1 MREKTIMKGELKK
14 TIMKLGT
21 AVDKY
26 SLKMSV
32 LFQAYLSWNTYSNRP
47 INPKNLCFSQSH
59 ISIGTRDLRILV
71 HLTLEHQS
79 IQ

>member
-1 MREKTIMKGELKK
+1 MKGELKK

-32 LFQAYLSWNTYSNRP
+32 LFQAYLSWNT
-47 INPKNLCFSQSH
+47 LQ
-59 ISIGTRDLRILV
+59 
-71 HLTLEHQS
+71 Q
-79 IQ
+79 